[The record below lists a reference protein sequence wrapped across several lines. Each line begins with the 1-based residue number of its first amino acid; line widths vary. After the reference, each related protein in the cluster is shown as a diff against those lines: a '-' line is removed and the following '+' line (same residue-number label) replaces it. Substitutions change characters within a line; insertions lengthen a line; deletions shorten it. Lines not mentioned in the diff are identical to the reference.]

1 MRNSQPDIMASIRT
15 ASSIIPSAVNLEV
28 SIDVRIKG
36 YNHFLL
42 CASLYV
48 ISQCLFLK

>member
-1 MRNSQPDIMASIRT
+1 MRNSQPDITASIRT
-15 ASSIIPSAVNLEV
+15 ASLIIPSAVNWEV
-28 SIDVRIKG
+28 PIDVWIKG
-36 YNHFLL
+36 YNHSLL

>member
-15 ASSIIPSAVNLEV
+15 VSSIIPSAVNLEV
-28 SIDVRIKG
+28 PIDVRIKG

-42 CASLYV
+42 CALLYV